1 MTETTN
7 HRFDETTAHVDAPSA
22 STSTGTADHVLGT
35 GAESPGHDQATG
47 PTTGAAAEPAYR
59 RFRRRRDGLIAGV
72 CGGVGDLL
80 GVDATLVRVG
90 LVAATILGF
99 GSGILLYLACWVLVP
114 QD

>member
-7 HRFDETTAHVDAPSA
+7 HRFDETTAQVDAPSA
-22 STSTGTADHVLGT
+22 STATAAPGAEHVP
-35 GAESPGHDQATG
+35 GAESTGRDQTTG
-47 PTTGAAAEPAYR
+47 TTNGAAAEPAYR

-99 GSGILLYLACWVLVP
+99 GSGILLYLVCWVLVP

>member
-7 HRFDETTAHVDAPSA
+7 DRFDETTAPVDAPSA
-22 STSTGTADHVLGT
+22 STSTATAVPGAEHVPGT
-35 GAESPGHDQATG
+35 GPGSTG